1 MKFTLSWLRD
11 HLDTKATVDEIAT
24 TLSAIGLEV
33 EGVED
38 PAKALGAFTIA
49 RIVEA
54 KKHPNA
60 DKLQVVQVEVAKGQ
74 PLMEVVC
81 GGAERARGH
90 ARSVR
95 SARDVH
101 SRVEDYA

>member
-24 TLSAIGLEV
+24 TLSAIGLKV

-54 KKHPNA
+54 ESIQTPTSAGRAGRGRQGPAA
-60 DKLQVVQVEVAKGQ
+60 DGSRLRR
-74 PLMEVVC
+74 
-81 GGAERARGH
+81 AERARGH

-101 SRVEDYA
+101 PGVEDYS

>member
-1 MKFTLSWLRD
+1 MKFTLSWLKD

-33 EGVED
+33 EGIED

-54 KKHPNA
+54 KKPG
-60 DKLQVVQVEVAKGQ
+60 DELEVT
-74 PLMEVVC
+74 LLR
-81 GGAERARGH
+81 GGNEKTVTVTLGNRPASIE
-90 ARSVR
+90 
-95 SARDVH
+95 
-101 SRVEDYA
+101 